1 MHADGVN
8 IDITKLEN
16 LKLELKNYELEKC
29 KGAVLRS
36 KAIWATE
43 GDKKK
48 NCEIFLILY
57 FRLSHH
63 TRGSVVY
70 NLHST
75 ASDII
80 SLTLFTYSSF
90 DKREKKL

>member
-36 KAIWATE
+36 KA
-43 GDKKK
+43 
-48 NCEIFLILY
+48 
-57 FRLSHH
+57 S
-63 TRGSVVY
+63 S
-70 NLHST
+70 S
-75 ASDII
+75 I
-80 SLTLFTYSSF
+80 SLFT
-90 DKREKKL
+90 D

>member
-16 LKLELKNYELEKC
+16 FKLELKNYELEKC

-43 GDKKK
+43 GDK
-48 NCEIFLILY
+48 N
-57 FRLSHH
+57 
-63 TRGSVVY
+63 TRYIG
-70 NLHST
+70 
-75 ASDII
+75 
-80 SLTLFTYSSF
+80 
-90 DKREKKL
+90 KRTDML